1 MQREKSGGGR
11 EGSRVSIVFFFL
23 FFESSFLGFHLL
35 CFFLCLCVLFFLEIE
50 MFKEE
55 ENCVRTKK
63 KRDKKRAHFALPT
76 TSKTHTYARLFFV
89 SRRGVV
95 VVVVVFLLAT
105 QKRRGERETRVFFFI
120 CKDFRCQFFSLV
132 ECRKERGPRGRR
144 DEIII
149 IIV

>member
-63 KRDKKRAHFALPT
+63 KARQKTRAFRSSDDIKNIT
-76 TSKTHTYARLFFV
+76 TPVYLFFGREGV
-89 SRRGVV
+89 LLLLLCFCWRR
-95 VVVVVFLLAT
+95 
-105 QKRRGERETRVFFFI
+105 KRGE
-120 CKDFRCQFFSLV
+120 
-132 ECRKERGPRGRR
+132 ERLGGLLLY
-144 DEIII
+144 I
-149 IIV
+149 